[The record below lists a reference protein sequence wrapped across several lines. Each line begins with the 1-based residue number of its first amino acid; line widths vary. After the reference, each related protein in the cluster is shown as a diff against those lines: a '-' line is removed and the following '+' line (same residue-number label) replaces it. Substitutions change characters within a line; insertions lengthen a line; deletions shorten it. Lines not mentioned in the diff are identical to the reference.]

1 MDNFRHGRNEGK
13 LCETEK
19 KKKQRTKEKQT
30 KKSSSEKLCVI
41 CHQAKYNTD
50 YSKGETV
57 CKLCCDDLFKI
68 YNSQEIKG
76 SQSTIIDNKKEYKMT
91 LEQNRLYS
99 SICCWLIK
107 SIPFHEIL
115 HLVLIAQNDN
125 PNLIEEM
132 KQKSIQYQLL
142 HPDS

>member
-1 MDNFRHGRNEGK
+1 
-13 LCETEK
+13 
-19 KKKQRTKEKQT
+19 
-30 KKSSSEKLCVI
+30 
-41 CHQAKYNTD
+41 
-50 YSKGETV
+50 
-57 CKLCCDDLFKI
+57 
-68 YNSQEIKG
+68 
-76 SQSTIIDNKKEYKMT
+76 MT